1 MDGVRRLMDDSTNV
15 PCVPC
20 GHQRLYRNTRTGVY
34 VKRRIEEYAFVW
46 WYIVAALITAAAA
59 IIATGVTL

>member
-1 MDGVRRLMDDSTNV
+1 MDDSTNV
-15 PCVPC
+15 PC
-20 GHQRLYRNTRTGVY
+20 GHQRPYRNTRTGVY